1 MVFFYVLGTIV
12 FIAVGVVGFLFYLL
26 SKELPGKGEVKVVPI
41 HPQELIQPAGFSPE
55 TEEYRNKIEELEE
68 ELRAFSQ
75 KSVTQAQETM
85 AAVDTL
91 TKENQTLKEQKS
103 KQDEEIHKQFVLAQ
117 DQMQQMH
124 QDNTSLQVQL
134 QSSQAKVIELQ
145 ELAVVVRKQVE
156 GEIAQARAVMEQLKA
171 ERDAFLTNREASVQS
186 VQALTREFEEV
197 KAQYEAL
204 LGEAEGLR
212 LTNAKLKELND
223 HLMEKNQLVQYELA
237 KHRAQ
242 ASGLEKI
249 CENYKMQLA
258 KRV

>member
-1 MVFFYVLGTIV
+1 MLFYVLV
-12 FIAVGVVGFLFYLL
+12 FIVCAAVGVVGFLFYLL
-26 SKELPGKGEVKVVPI
+26 RKELPGKGEVKVVPI
-41 HPQELIQPAGFSPE
+41 NPQELIKPADPSPE
-55 TEEYRNKIEELEE
+55 TEEYHKKIEELEE
-68 ELRAFSQ
+68 ELRVFSQ
-75 KSVTQAQETM
+75 KSVMQAQETM

-103 KQDEEIHKQFVLAQ
+103 KQDEEYHKQFALAQ

-134 QSSQAKVIELQ
+134 QSSRAKVIELQ
-145 ELAVVVRKQVE
+145 ELAVIVGKQVE
-156 GEIAQARAVMEQLKA
+156 GEIAQARVVVERLKT

-186 VQALTREFEEV
+186 VQALTRAFEEM

-204 LGEAEGLR
+204 LQETDGLR
-212 LTNAKLKELND
+212 LTNQKLKELND
-223 HLMEKNQLVQYELA
+223 NLIEKNQMVQYELA